1 MFEEKKYE
9 SLEQLLQENRVMYH
23 FAKLCQIP
31 HPSFKE
37 KRLSDYLLRW
47 AKDQGLEAS
56 QDEYHNVFIRKP
68 ATPGYEDAPA
78 VMLQAHIDMVCEK
91 APEVE
96 HDFDTDPIRIQLDG
110 DLLSTGG
117 RTTLGADDGI
127 GVAYALAILEA
138 QDLPHPPLE
147 VLLTTAEEEDLSGAQ
162 NVDASSFKARML
174 INIDNAVEHEL
185 LAGSCGGIGVEVEL
199 PAEPEPVPD
208 GYQAY
213 QVELSGLLGG
223 HSGEDIHRGHG
234 NANILLGRLLHAC
247 VRELPVRIGALNGGS
262 FRLAIPRDAQVLLYI
277 PVDKEEK
284 FKEIVDK
291 MTEVFRREYEAVTPE
306 FAVSVSVPV
315 TGADCGGEARACSPE
330 AARRLVQA
338 LYLSP
343 NGINEMN
350 NAVPGVVE
358 SSDNLGELRLE
369 MEQGR
374 FVIIY
379 EIRASFDSTREYL
392 YQKIQILTELLGG
405 TVRGFTDYPSWS
417 FDPHSRLRKTASEVY
432 QREFGE
438 KIVTKAVHAGL
449 ECGCLMPKMPGLDAI
464 SIGPDAWGLHS
475 PQERLSISSTDR
487 VYWFVKKMLEEMR
500 PES

>member
-9 SLEQLLQENRVMYH
+9 SLGQLIRENRVIYH
-23 FAKLCQIP
+23 FAKLCEIP

-37 KRLSDYLLRW
+37 KRISDYLLGW
-47 AKDQGLEAS
+47 AVNQGLEAS
-56 QDEYHNVFIRKP
+56 QDEYHNVLIRKP
-68 ATPGYEDAPA
+68 ATPGYENAPA

-127 GVAYALAILEA
+127 GVAYGMAILEA
-138 QDLPHPPLE
+138 EDTPHPPLE
-147 VLLTTAEEEDLSGAQ
+147 VLFTTAEEEDLSGAQ

-185 LAGSCGGIGVEVEL
+185 LAGSCGGIGVELAL
-199 PAEPEPVPD
+199 PAEIQPVPT
-208 GYQAY
+208 GCLAY
-213 QVELSGLLGG
+213 QLTISGLLGG

-234 NANILLGRLLHAC
+234 NANILLGRLLYAC
-247 VRELPVRIGALNGGS
+247 VKELPVRIGSLSGGS
-262 FRLAIPRDAQVLLYI
+262 FRLAIPRDAQAVIYI
-277 PVDKEEK
+277 PVDKKEK
-284 FKEIVDK
+284 FKEIVEK
-291 MTEVFRREYEAVTPE
+291 TAAVFRREYEAVSPD
-306 FAVSVSVPV
+306 FAVTVLGERGAG
-315 TGADCGGEARACSPE
+315 TGNAEIRASSPE

-343 NGINEMN
+343 NGISEMN

-358 SSDNLGELRLE
+358 SSDNVGELRLE
-369 MEQGR
+369 TTEGR
-374 FVIIY
+374 FVIVY

-392 YQKIQILTELLGG
+392 YQKIQVLAELLGG
-405 TVRGFTDYPSWS
+405 TFRGFADYPSWS
-417 FDPHSRLRKTASEVY
+417 FNPHSKLREIASEVY

-438 KIVTKAVHAGL
+438 EIVTKAVHAGL

-475 PQERLSISSTDR
+475 PQERLSVASTDR
-487 VYWFVKKMLEEMR
+487 VYWFVKKMLEEMKD
-500 PES
+500 